1 MKMMKTTVAILP
13 MLLLMACTGNE
24 LSYGS
29 RTFNP
34 TPEQRAQMM
43 ADKQMVQQQERKER
57 AERRAE
63 RKEEMMNQAEAY
75 QKATKGKKYIHCGYY
90 GCY

>member
-1 MKMMKTTVAILP
+1 MKKTLFLLP
-13 MLLLMACTGNE
+13 LLCLAACAGNE
-24 LSYGS
+24 LTYGN

-34 TPEQRAQMM
+34 TPEQKAQMM
-43 ADKQMVQQQERKER
+43 ADKQMVKSQERAERKER
-57 AERRAE
+57 RDE

-75 QKATKGKKYIHCGYY
+75 QKATKGKKYIRCGYY